1 MSKKKFIFCVYG
13 FLRDMHPNLFNFGG
27 CDKFIYVPA
36 QRYEDKSIL
45 VTKSEIFK
53 RYGNDSVVNL
63 YEYDSSIF
71 NEEAKKLNV
80 PPLNRH
86 YQQPQRILSFFMHI
100 KKSVEMINSVS
111 GSYDDNTIVYLLRS
125 DLGVKYVDFKKTEE
139 LLKTSDVIVEK
150 FTSAGFRDLYFA
162 TKLKNIKVF
171 ESLYDSYKKYIV
183 NFYNKNIPH
192 PTDIAPEPIFS
203 FHFSQNNLK
212 VDESPVVNY
221 KWGHVCNEFCGHNK
235 ENTKILGQK

>member
-1 MSKKKFIFCVYG
+1 MLILKNRRITK
-13 FLRDMHPNLFNFGG
+13 NFR
-27 CDKFIYVPA
+27 CHCRKIY
-36 QRYEDKSIL
+36 
-45 VTKSEIFK
+45 F
-53 RYGNDSVVNL
+53 G
-63 YEYDSSIF
+63 
-71 NEEAKKLNV
+71 
-80 PPLNRH
+80 
-86 YQQPQRILSFFMHI
+86 
-100 KKSVEMINSVS
+100 
-111 GSYDDNTIVYLLRS
+111 
-125 DLGVKYVDFKKTEE
+125 
-139 LLKTSDVIVEK
+139 
-150 FTSAGFRDLYFA
+150 GFRDLYFA